1 MGEGVQLE
9 KHYVIPKTLLKSHLG
24 AEKKFPELKFHA
36 QLHQHLQQLLNLN
49 VLWFAEKVSK
59 PSPATILSVIQLQQS
74 PKFHASVNGENSF
87 KQPLL
92 NGRVVLLLAAAVVK
106 PDTQVL
112 SVN

>member
-9 KHYVIPKTLLKSHLG
+9 KHYATLKILLKLRLG
-24 AEKKFPELKFHA
+24 AEKKFPESKFHA

-59 PSPATILSVIQLQQS
+59 QSPATTLSVIQLQQS
-74 PKFHASVNGENSF
+74 PKFHASVNGENLF

-92 NGRVVLLLAAAVVK
+92 NGPVVLLLAAVAVK

-112 SVN
+112 SVT